1 MILTKDKVLYD
12 LNELID
18 RKYQEFSKKL
28 SPDTN
33 YEVLGIRVP
42 DLRKLVKTYK
52 EYDVTNY
59 LLEDNFT
66 SMEECQLYGML
77 LNNQKFSFDEYKLY
91 LEKYI
96 SKIDSWAICDIFCT
110 GVKITKKEE
119 DLYWN
124 FITNYIYNEKEFE
137 VRFALVMLLDH
148 YINYERLPEII
159 NLVESVKINPYY
171 VQMGISWLLATCF
184 IKYPEYMLNYLQNKP
199 KLDKFTYN
207 KTLSKITD
215 SFRVSKEYKDII
227 KRMHIK

>member
-1 MILTKDKVLYD
+1 MILTKDKVLND
-12 LNELID
+12 LNQVID
-18 RKYQEFSKKL
+18 KKYQEFSKKL

-33 YEVLGIRVP
+33 YDVLGIRVP

-52 EYDVTNY
+52 EYDVANY

-66 SMEECQLYGML
+66 SMEECQLYGMI
-77 LNNQKFSFDEYKLY
+77 LNNQKFSFDEYKPY

-96 SKIDSWAICDIFCT
+96 PKIDSWAICDIFCA

-124 FITNYIYNEKEFE
+124 FITNYICNEKEFE

>member
-18 RKYQEFSKKL
+18 KKYQEFSEKL
-28 SPDTN
+28 TPDTK
-33 YEVLGIRVP
+33 YKILGIRVP

-66 SMEECQLYGML
+66 SMEECQLYGMI
-77 LNNQKFSFDEYKLY
+77 LNNQKFTFNEYKPY

-96 SKIDSWAICDIFCT
+96 TKIDSWAICDIFCA
-110 GVKITKKEE
+110 GLKITKKEE

-124 FITNYIYNEKEFE
+124 FITSYIYKEKEFE
-137 VRFALVMLLDH
+137 IRFALVMIINN
-148 YINYERLPEII
+148 YINYDKLSKII
-159 NLVESVKINPYY
+159 ELVESIKIIPYY
-171 VQMGISWLLATCF
+171 VQMGVSWLLATCF
-184 IKYPEYMLNYLQNKP
+184 IKYPEYMLKYLQNSP
-199 KLDKFTYN
+199 NLDKFTYN

-215 SFRVSKEYKDII
+215 SFRVSKEYKEII
-227 KRMHIK
+227 RKMHI